1 MTEETTIQ
9 KFLENPRNFNDYIRE
24 TKDFDKGFEIVDY
37 IYGMVKGADSIMD
50 VIIKAMEVHWKPEEH
65 DGESFYDAMVR
76 NTELSPVTIMRHTRV
91 GEMLEIVPPEYRPQ
105 IEGMDVK
112 SKVAITDTIL
122 DGYELTENQWE
133 RVANGANYQDRAE
146 VMREVKNV
154 APRSQWMKFTI
165 DEHDIVWVHTAEGKF
180 EFFRINTDP
189 DAEPVIERAKKRL
202 LRQANILPEVR
213 Y

>member
-1 MTEETTIQ
+1 VTEVAAIT

-24 TKDFDKGFEIVDY
+24 TKDFQKGFQIVDY

-50 VIIKAMEVHWKPEEH
+50 IIIKAMEVHWVPEEH
-65 DGESFYDAMVR
+65 EGESFYDAMVR
-76 NTELSPVTIMRHTRV
+76 NTELAPVTIMRHTRV

-112 SKVAITDTIL
+112 SKVAMTDTVL
-122 DGYELTENQWE
+122 DGHELSDDQWS
-133 RVANGANYQDRAE
+133 RVANARNYQDVAE
-146 VMREVKNV
+146 VVREVKQV

-180 EFFRINTDP
+180 EFFRINGDSEIV
-189 DAEPVIERAKKRL
+189 DVIERAKKRL